1 MRILPGG
8 IAMAA
13 RKSKKTE
20 SRTDHIDTAAVRQ
33 YGAEIAQGFGSLDVG
48 VYASGIAFFFFLSI
62 IPMLIL
68 TSGLIPYL
76 GMRQD
81 DLIHA
86 ITSVTPDILDELINN
101 VVWESF
107 NRSTRLLPWSI
118 IILLWASSQGTMAL
132 MRGLNKIY
140 RTHDHR
146 TYFELLPISIVYTV
160 IILIMMFFAIL
171 LIFSNLVNRP
181 VQEALPQ
188 SLIVQFFTTLGRYS
202 LALVIVLLT
211 LTLFYTFLP
220 KGRRNFLHQL
230 PGALLTIVVWIFFS
244 LFFTL
249 YINGTNRYTSFYGSL
264 GTIAI
269 FLFWLYCCSYIL
281 LIGGFVNKHFDEYI
295 PALFRRKRHRRN
307 YYLDE

>member
-8 IAMAA
+8 SAMSA
-13 RKSKKTE
+13 RKSRKTE

-33 YGAEIAQGFGSLDVG
+33 YGVEIAQGFGSLDVG
-48 VYASGIAFFFFLSI
+48 TYASSIAFFFFLSI

-68 TSGLIPYL
+68 ASGLIPYM

-86 ITSVTPDILDELINN
+86 ITSITPDIIDELITN

-107 NRSTRLLPWSI
+107 NRSTRLIPMSF
-118 IILLWASSQGTMAL
+118 IILIWASSQGTMAM

-146 TYFELLPISIVYTV
+146 TYFELLPISIVYTI
-160 IILIMMFFAIL
+160 IILIMMFVMIF

-202 LALVIVLLT
+202 LALIIVLLI
-211 LTLFYTFLP
+211 LTMFYTFLP

-295 PALFRRKRHRRN
+295 PALFKRKRHRRN

>member
-1 MRILPGG
+1 MRIFSGG
-8 IAMAA
+8 FVMAA
-13 RKSKKTE
+13 RKSRKTE

-48 VYASGIAFFFFLSI
+48 VYASSIAFFFFLSI

-68 TSGLIPYL
+68 ASGLIPYL

-107 NRSTRLLPWSI
+107 NRSTRLLPFSI

-160 IILIMMFFAIL
+160 IILIMMFFTIL
-171 LIFSNLVNRP
+171 LIFSNLINRP

-202 LALVIVLLT
+202 LALFIVLLI

-281 LIGGFVNKHFDEYI
+281 LIGGFVNKHFEDYI
-295 PALFRRKRHRRN
+295 PALFQKRPRKN
-307 YYLDE
+307 YYLDD

>member
-1 MRILPGG
+1 
-8 IAMAA
+8 MAA

-48 VYASGIAFFFFLSI
+48 TYASSIAFFFFLSV

-68 TSGLIPYL
+68 ASALIPYL

-81 DLIHA
+81 DLILA
-86 ITSVTPDILDELINN
+86 ITSVTPDIVDDLITN

-107 NRSTRLLPWSI
+107 NLSTRLIPMSI
-118 IILLWASSQGTMAL
+118 LILIWASSQGTMAM

-146 TYFELLPISIVYTV
+146 TYFELLPISIVYTF
-160 IILIMMFFAIL
+160 IILVMMFFTIL

-181 VQEALPQ
+181 IQEALPP

-202 LALVIVLLT
+202 LALILVVLI

-220 KGRRNFLHQL
+220 KGRRSFLHQL
-230 PGALLTIVVWIFFS
+230 PGALLTIVVWIIFS

-281 LIGGFVNKHFDEYI
+281 LIGGFVNKHFEDYI
-295 PALFRRKRHRRN
+295 PALFRKDKKRHRKN

>member
-1 MRILPGG
+1 MS
-8 IAMAA
+8 A
-13 RKSKKTE
+13 RKSRKTE

-33 YGAEIAQGFGSLDVG
+33 YGVEIAQGFGSLDVG
-48 VYASGIAFFFFLSI
+48 TYASSIAFFFFLSI

-68 TSGLIPYL
+68 ASGLIPYM

-86 ITSVTPDILDELINN
+86 ITSITPDIIDELITN

-107 NRSTRLLPWSI
+107 NRSTRLIPMSF
-118 IILLWASSQGTMAL
+118 IILIWASSQGTMAM

-146 TYFELLPISIVYTV
+146 TYFELLPISIVYTI
-160 IILIMMFFAIL
+160 IILIMMFVMIF

-202 LALVIVLLT
+202 LALIIVLLI
-211 LTLFYTFLP
+211 LTMFYTFLP

-295 PALFRRKRHRRN
+295 PALFKRKRHRRN

>member
-8 IAMAA
+8 SAMSA
-13 RKSKKTE
+13 RKSRKTE

-33 YGAEIAQGFGSLDVG
+33 YGVEIAQGFGSLDVG
-48 VYASGIAFFFFLSI
+48 TYASSIAFFFFLSI

-68 TSGLIPYL
+68 ASGLIPYM

-86 ITSVTPDILDELINN
+86 ITSITPDIIDELITN

-107 NRSTRLLPWSI
+107 NRSTRLIPMSF
-118 IILLWASSQGTMAL
+118 IILIWASSQGTMAM

-146 TYFELLPISIVYTV
+146 TYFELLPISIVYTI
-160 IILIMMFFAIL
+160 IILIMMFVMIF

-202 LALVIVLLT
+202 LALIIVLLI
-211 LTLFYTFLP
+211 LTMFYTFLP

-264 GTIAI
+264 GTVAI
-269 FLFWLYCCSYIL
+269 FLFWLFCCFYIL
-281 LIGGFVNKHFDEYI
+281 LIGGFINNYFEHHIRNLFKKKH
-295 PALFRRKRHRRN
+295 
-307 YYLDE
+307 

>member
-1 MRILPGG
+1 
-8 IAMAA
+8 MAA
-13 RKSKKTE
+13 RKSRKTE

-48 VYASGIAFFFFLSI
+48 VYASSIAFFFFLSI

-68 TSGLIPYL
+68 ASGLIPYL

-107 NRSTRLLPWSI
+107 NRSTRLLPFSI

-160 IILIMMFFAIL
+160 IILIMMFFTIL
-171 LIFSNLVNRP
+171 LIFSNLINRP

-202 LALVIVLLT
+202 LALFIVLLI

-281 LIGGFVNKHFDEYI
+281 LIGGFVNKHFEDYI
-295 PALFRRKRHRRN
+295 PALFQKRPRKN
-307 YYLDE
+307 YYLDD

>member
-8 IAMAA
+8 SAMSA
-13 RKSKKTE
+13 RKSRKTE

-33 YGAEIAQGFGSLDVG
+33 YGVEIAQGFGSLDVG
-48 VYASGIAFFFFLSI
+48 TYASSIAFFFFLSI

-68 TSGLIPYL
+68 ASGLIPYM

-86 ITSVTPDILDELINN
+86 ITSITPDIIDELITN

-107 NRSTRLLPWSI
+107 NRSTRLIPMSF
-118 IILLWASSQGTMAL
+118 IILIWASSQGTMAM

-146 TYFELLPISIVYTV
+146 TYFELLPISIVYTI
-160 IILIMMFFAIL
+160 IILIMMFVMIF

-188 SLIVQFFTTLGRYS
+188 SLIVQFFPTLGR
-202 LALVIVLLT
+202 
-211 LTLFYTFLP
+211 
-220 KGRRNFLHQL
+220 
-230 PGALLTIVVWIFFS
+230 
-244 LFFTL
+244 
-249 YINGTNRYTSFYGSL
+249 
-264 GTIAI
+264 
-269 FLFWLYCCSYIL
+269 
-281 LIGGFVNKHFDEYI
+281 
-295 PALFRRKRHRRN
+295 
-307 YYLDE
+307 